1 MNFLNQ
7 DLSWSN
13 TSHNSIRDVL
23 QTESF
28 RPLRSEM
35 GKGGHTHL
43 EVGEEPVVVL
53 EDGVHAVCHRD
64 RVLPVVVRNP
74 TIVLLHRHDKTTQL
88 FKLKAVR
95 KENVTTEPVTRRDGA
110 GDTSGLDTRLPPG
123 RRFPWLN
130 AGARAS
136 PSSALLFLRPV
147 RRGRQPDAP
156 ALMKQLA
163 HRGANPR
170 KQPAVHYPPGT
181 HTLPR
186 RSGAAPSPGVR
197 QTPPELPPAQGH
209 LPLSFSK
216 KHTQIRWGA
225 PMIHLGQ
232 RTLSTS

>member
-28 RPLRSEM
+28 RPLRSET

-147 RRGRQPDAP
+147 RRGRQADAP
-156 ALMKQLA
+156 ALMQQLA

-197 QTPPELPPAQGH
+197 QTPPERPPAQGH